1 MYPVINFNL
10 EKEKEKREF
19 ITICHATRLSN
30 SQQIANLKYPNWE
43 KPNMGIILKVDKRGR
58 VTLPIPI
65 EEYACKFMPLWVN
78 GALYLVD
85 TKVVANL
92 TIEESFKFDEEV
104 EKYRVKGLPFW
115 IPRAYEP
122 TNRITIP
129 KVVRVSDV
137 WEFEETTFR
146 FESIGKT
153 VRAYKL
159 TPLKVA
165 PLKEQVVCNA

>member
-1 MYPVINFNL
+1 M
-10 EKEKEKREF
+10 
-19 ITICHATRLSN
+19 SN
-30 SQQIANLKYPNWE
+30 SPQIARLKYPKRE
-43 KPNMGIILKVDKRGR
+43 IPNMGIILKVDKRGR

-65 EEYACKFMPLWVN
+65 EEYAYKSFMPLWVD

-92 TIEESFKFDEEV
+92 TIEQSFKFDEEV
-104 EKYRVKGLPFW
+104 EKYRVKGLPFR
-115 IPRAYEP
+115 IPRKSEP
-122 TNRITIP
+122 TSRRITIP

-159 TPLKVA
+159 TPLKVV
-165 PLKEQVVCNA
+165 PLEEQVVCNA